1 MKASDF
7 SPGSWGRFAGI
18 PGGYDAFVPKRLP
31 PPLPPTWALGSAV
44 SRADRAL
51 AELAGAVR
59 SLPNPRILV
68 SPFVHKEAVLS
79 SRIEGTQASLSDLFF
94 FESAPAFARPGR
106 DAAPPD
112 DVREVANYVTALEY
126 GLARL
131 ETLPIS
137 LRLLKELHERLMEGI
152 GGAGVTP
159 GEFRTR
165 QNWIGPPGSRLDD
178 AVFVPPPVRE
188 MEHCLHEL
196 ESFVHASSELPALVR
211 IALVH
216 YQFEAIHPFI
226 DGNGRIG
233 RLLISLLLSS
243 EGLLTQPILSLSA
256 FFEQHR
262 SEYYRLLLAV
272 SRKGAW
278 TEWITF
284 FLSGVEEQARDAT
297 RRTRAL
303 LALRQKHRA
312 HFESARSSALLL
324 KLVDGLLEA
333 PVLTIPQAARRLNV
347 THRAAT
353 LNVLKLVEA
362 RILVEVAGKGR
373 TRVFVARA
381 ILDAIER

>member
-7 SPGSWGRFAGI
+7 SRDSWGRLARI
-18 PGGYDAFVPKRLP
+18 AGGYEAFVPKRLP
-31 PPLPPTWALGSAV
+31 PPLPSTWALSSGV

-51 AELAGAVR
+51 AELAGAGR
-59 SLPNPRILV
+59 SLPNPRLLV
-68 SPFVHKEAVLS
+68 APFVHKEAVLS

-94 FESAPAFARPGR
+94 FESGPAFARAGGG
-106 DAAPPD
+106 AAAPD

-131 ETLPIS
+131 GTLPIS
-137 LRLLKELHERLMEGI
+137 LRLLRELHERLMDGI
-152 GGAGVTP
+152 GGAGMTP

-165 QNWIGPPGSRLDD
+165 QNWIGPPESRLDD

-188 MEHCLHEL
+188 MERCLHEL
-196 ESFVHASSELPALVR
+196 EAFVHASSDLPALVR

-233 RLLISLLLSS
+233 RLLISLLLSN
-243 EGLLTQPILSLSA
+243 EGLLVQPLLSLSA
-256 FFEQHR
+256 FFER
-262 SEYYRLLLAV
+262 RRKDYYRLLLDV
-272 SRKGAW
+272 SRSGEWTAW
-278 TEWITF
+278 VEF
-284 FLSGVEEQARDAT
+284 FLAGVEEQARDAI
-297 RRTRAL
+297 RRTGTL
-303 LALRQKHRA
+303 LDLRQEYRA
-312 HFESARSSALLL
+312 RFESARSSALLL

-333 PVLTIPQAARRLNV
+333 PVLTIPQAARRLKV

-362 RILVEVAGKGR
+362 GVVAEVTGRGRNRI
-373 TRVFVARA
+373 FVARGV
-381 ILDAIER
+381 LGAIEK

>member
-7 SPGSWGRFAGI
+7 TPGSRGRLAHLA
-18 PGGYDAFVPKRLP
+18 GGYEAFVPKKLP
-31 PPLPPTWALGSAV
+31 PPLLPTWTLSSVV

-51 AELAGAVR
+51 AELSGTARA
-59 SLPNPRILV
+59 LPSPRILV
-68 SPFVHKEAVLS
+68 APFVHKEAVLS

-94 FESAPAFARPGR
+94 FESLPAFSKAGAGVPH
-106 DAAPPD
+106 
-112 DVREVANYVTALEY
+112 DVREVSNYVMALEY
-126 GLARL
+126 GLTRL
-131 ETLPIS
+131 ETLPVS
-137 LRLLKELHERLMEGI
+137 LRLLRELHERLMNGI
-152 GGAGVTP
+152 GGPGMTP

-188 MEHCLHEL
+188 MERCLHDL
-196 ESFVHASSELPALVR
+196 ESFVHVSSDLPALVR

-243 EGLLTQPILSLSA
+243 EGLLTQPLLSLSA
-256 FFEQHR
+256 FFERHR
-262 SEYYRLLLAV
+262 EDYYRLLLDV

-278 TEWITF
+278 TEWVEF
-284 FLSGVEEQARDAT
+284 FLAGVEEQSRDAI
-297 RRTRAL
+297 RRTKAL
-303 LALRQKHRA
+303 LDLRQKYRMQ
-312 HFESARSSALLL
+312 FESARSSALLL

-333 PVLTIPQAARRLNV
+333 PVLTIPQAAKRLKV

-353 LNVLKLVEA
+353 LNVLKLVGAGVLSEVTGRGRS
-362 RILVEVAGKGR
+362 RI
-373 TRVFVARA
+373 FVARG
-381 ILDAIER
+381 ILGAIER

>member
-7 SPGSWGRFAGI
+7 SPGSWGRLANI
-18 PGGYDAFVPKRLP
+18 AGGYAAFVPKPLP
-31 PPLPPTWALGSAV
+31 PPLPPTWALSSGV

-51 AELAGAVR
+51 AELAGATR
-59 SLPNPRILV
+59 SLPNPHILV
-68 SPFVHKEAVLS
+68 APFVHKEAVLS

-94 FESAPAFARPGR
+94 FESGPAFAKAGGA
-106 DAAPPD
+106 AAPSD

-137 LRLLKELHERLMEGI
+137 LRLLRELHERLMNGI
-152 GGAGVTP
+152 GNAGLTP

-165 QNWIGPPGSRLDD
+165 QNWIGPPSSRLDD

-188 MEHCLHEL
+188 MERSLHEL
-196 ESFVHASSELPALVR
+196 EAFVHASSDLPALVR
-211 IALVH
+211 IALIH

-243 EGLLTQPILSLSA
+243 EGLLAQPLLSLSA
-256 FFEQHR
+256 FFEHR
-262 SEYYRLLLAV
+262 RKDYYRLLLDV

-278 TEWITF
+278 TAWIEF
-284 FLSGVEEQARDAT
+284 FLAGMEEQARDAI
-297 RRTRAL
+297 RRTGTLLDLRHEYRA
-303 LALRQKHRA
+303 Q
-312 HFESARSSALLL
+312 FESARSSALLL

-333 PVLTIPQAARRLNV
+333 PVLTIPQAAKRLKV

-353 LNVLKLVEA
+353 LNVLKLVKA
-362 RILVEVAGKGR
+362 RVLVEVLGRGR

-381 ILDAIER
+381 ILNAIER